1 MRKTMEVGSVVAGKI
16 VVPYPLRDGTQIVV
30 SSIEEYNYL
39 GEPYVRLRGL
49 CAFTGGA
56 MTVELPS
63 GNIVGILEVDKEL
76 KTVEEEIARLKQ
88 YREILRRLPRR

>member
-1 MRKTMEVGSVVAGKI
+1 MKKTKEVNSVVTGQ
-16 VVPYPLRDGTQIVV
+16 VVLPYPLRDGTQIVV

-49 CAFTGGA
+49 CAFTGDA

-76 KTVEEEIARLKQ
+76 KAVEEEIARLKQ
-88 YREILRRLPRR
+88 YREMLKMWLK